1 MDITNQI
8 QTHILNHLINDEEYC
23 RRVIPFLK
31 KEYFESTHKVV
42 FDLIVN
48 FVTEHNKIP
57 SGKIFASAV
66 AISGALATS
75 AGALLGSFYLLKP
88 DRGLDPMM
96 TAIVV
101 VVFGGLG
108 SIKGT
113 IIAAYIVGFIQAFV
127 ALTIGIKW
135 SLPVLF
141 AFMIVVLIFRPYGLY
156 GESQQKRI

>member
-1 MDITNQI
+1 MLVITNWYLTNSRNGI
-8 QTHILNHLINDEEYC
+8 ALRAVASDVDAAYLMG
-23 RRVIPFLK
+23 
-31 KEYFESTHKVV
+31 
-42 FDLIVN
+42 
-48 FVTEHNKIP
+48 IP
-57 SGKIFASAV
+57 SSKMFASAI

-156 GESQQKRI
+156 GESQQKRM

>member
-1 MDITNQI
+1 
-8 QTHILNHLINDEEYC
+8 
-23 RRVIPFLK
+23 
-31 KEYFESTHKVV
+31 
-42 FDLIVN
+42 
-48 FVTEHNKIP
+48 
-57 SGKIFASAV
+57 
-66 AISGALATS
+66 
-75 AGALLGSFYLLKP
+75 
-88 DRGLDPMM
+88 MM
-96 TAIVV
+96 IAIVV

-156 GESQQKRI
+156 GESQQKRM